1 MHDSRYSFY
10 CLILNYTKM
19 KKKIARIC
27 FLILSYFAVVAFMPG
42 NVNSKKPIYL
52 NTSYSFEERAADLV
66 SRMTLEEKQSQLGNT
81 MPAIPHLGINSYN
94 VWGEALHGVVG
105 MFNPNAGEATSFPSS
120 ASLGSSWDPQ
130 LMERETSVISEEARA
145 FNSTVISNLTY
156 WSPVVEP
163 VRDPRWGRTG
173 ESFGED
179 PFLIS
184 QIAGGFIHGMMG
196 NDPTYIKA
204 VPCGKHYFAN
214 NSEFNRHTGSS
225 DMDARDM
232 REFYL
237 SQYRKLIEKDNLP
250 AIMACYNSVNG
261 VPMSASKYMIDS
273 IARKTYGLNG
283 YVTGDCGAV
292 EDIYLGHF
300 YVKTAPEAAALGLKT
315 GVDTDCGSVYQT
327 SAKDAINKGLITE
340 ADIDRALV
348 NIFTVRM
355 RIGEFDPKSKV
366 PYAGIQPDA
375 VNTPGN
381 VALAVEV
388 ATKTPVL
395 LKNSIVA
402 KTNSKA
408 LPIKADAVKKIA
420 VIGPLANNVELG
432 PYSGSPA
439 KKNMVSLLAG
449 IKNYLTQNGLST
461 EVVASAGGNTSSR
474 SDFFNVISFETVK
487 TDKSVKQYD
496 ATKFNASANGIV
508 ISARNGNTPNIR
520 GLKDGDWTSYNNVDL
535 TNADSIRFNLMVNS
549 SEGGIIEVKSGSAT
563 GNLLASVKVPGTKP
577 MMFGGGFGRTRPISA
592 KIDKPG
598 STGNQTITLVYH
610 PSEMAALDKET
621 LAMAAS
627 ADVVILFVGTD
638 DRTAGEESD
647 RFTLLLPGN
656 QYELIKAVAG
666 ANPNT
671 IVVMQTL
678 GMVEVDQF
686 KDNPNVA
693 GIIWSG
699 FNGQAQ
705 GTAIASILFGDVNP
719 GGKLNATWYK
729 SLNDLPP
736 ITDYNLRGSKDRNGR
751 TYWYFNKDVS
761 YEFGFGLS
769 YTTFEYSNYKIS
781 KNAITPNDKVTVCV
795 DVKNTGNVD
804 GDEVVQVYLKTPDSP
819 ASLERPIKRLK
830 GFQRVSIAAGQT
842 KTVAIN
848 IDCSDLWFWDGAK
861 GRITFDLGKYVF
873 EIGASSKDIKG
884 TVEATMSGSYNPV
897 VRTVVAECGNVVL
910 KPGNKVQTSVTAS
923 LSDDS
928 FINIKNAKV
937 SYKSNN
943 PTVASVDNN
952 GLVTAISTGV
962 VTITAE
968 VTVNGM
974 TKSDGYPLKVMPD
987 LKPKAVT
994 VNGKNITGFRPNVHS
1009 YSYLASA
1016 ASEKAPQAGAT
1027 SGSPDVTVSVAQAN
1041 GVPGTAVVSL
1051 TDNISVEKNFYYIS
1065 FGTNS
1070 VGDEF
1075 NANAL
1080 GKQWSWVRE
1089 NPANWS
1095 LSKNAGSLV
1104 ITSAKGDLQ
1113 AENNNAEN
1121 ILLQSAN
1128 SDWTIDSKLVFSRK
1142 PSGFSQNGGLL
1153 AYQDDDNYIK
1163 LVYSAGFGGMDFG
1176 GFGGPGA
1183 GSGSM
1188 LLVKEENG
1196 NQVTAATLS
1205 MADIIKD
1212 NNTLFLKL
1220 EKKGSLYTASCSSDG
1235 KNFKTIGSTDIMFK
1249 DIKAGIM
1256 VCDGVPDPR
1265 IARFLDMLGMS
1276 QQKKEPEKPFEVS
1289 YDYFHITNNGL
1300 K

>member
-1 MHDSRYSFY
+1 
-10 CLILNYTKM
+10 M
-19 KKKIARIC
+19 KKQIFRAG
-27 FLILSYFAVVAFMPG
+27 FLILSCFAVVAFMPG
-42 NVNSKKPIYL
+42 SVSSKKPIFL

-81 MPAIPHLGINSYN
+81 MPAIPRLGINSYN

-105 MFNPNAGEATSFPSS
+105 MFNPNAGAATSFPGST
-120 ASLGSSWDPQ
+120 SLGSSWDPQ

-184 QIAGGFIHGMMG
+184 QIGGGFIRGMMG
-196 NDPTYIKA
+196 NDPKYIKA

-237 SQYRKLIEKDNLP
+237 SQYRKLIEKDKLP

-261 VPMSASKYMIDS
+261 VPMSASKYMIDT

-292 EDIYLGHF
+292 EDIYSGHF

-327 SAKDAINKGLITE
+327 SAKDAISKGLITE

-355 RIGEFDPKSKV
+355 RIGEYDPKSMV
-366 PYAGIQPDA
+366 PYAGIQPEA

-420 VIGPLANNVELG
+420 VIGPLVNNVELG
-432 PYSGSPA
+432 PYSGRPVE
-439 KKNMVSLLAG
+439 KNMVSLLAG
-449 IKNYLTQNGLST
+449 VKNYIAQNGLSA
-461 EVVASAGGNTSSR
+461 EVVTSIGGNTSRR
-474 SDFFNVISFETVK
+474 SDFFNVINFETVK
-487 TDKSVKQYD
+487 TDNSVKQYD
-496 ATKFNASANGIV
+496 ATKFDASANGIV

-549 SEGGIIEVKSGSAT
+549 IEGGIIEARLGSAT
-563 GNLLASVKVPGTKP
+563 GNLLASVKVPGTRP
-577 MMFGGGFGRTRPISA
+577 MRFGGGFGRTKPISA
-592 KIDKPG
+592 KIGKPG
-598 STGNQTITLVYH
+598 ATGNQTVTLVYH
-610 PSEMAALDKET
+610 PAEMAAIDKET

-666 ANPNT
+666 VNPNT

-736 ITDYNLRGSKDRNGR
+736 FTDYNLRGSKDRNGR
-751 TYWYFNKDVS
+751 TYWYFKKDVS
-761 YEFGFGLS
+761 FEFGFGLS
-769 YTTFEYSNYKIS
+769 YTTFEYSNFRIS
-781 KNAITPNDKVTVCV
+781 KNAITPNDKVTVSV

-830 GFQRVSIAAGQT
+830 GFQRVTIAAGQA

-848 IDCSDLWFWDGAK
+848 IDCSDLWFWDSAK
-861 GRITFDLGKYVF
+861 GKITFDLGKYVF

-884 TVEATMSGSYNPV
+884 TVEATMSGTYNPV
-897 VRTVVAECGNVVL
+897 VRTVVAECGSVVL

-923 LSDDS
+923 MSDDS
-928 FINIKNAKV
+928 FFNLKNTIV
-937 SYKSNN
+937 TYKSNN
-943 PTVASVDNN
+943 PVVATVDEK

-962 VTITAE
+962 ATITAE
-968 VTVNGM
+968 VTINGM

-987 LKPKAVT
+987 LNPKAIT
-994 VNGKNITGFRPNVHS
+994 LNGKNITGFSPDVHS

-1016 ASEKAPQAGAT
+1016 VSAKVPQVGAT
-1027 SGSPDVTVSVAQAN
+1027 SSGPDITVSVAQAN
-1041 GVPGTAVVSL
+1041 SVPGTSVVSL
-1051 TDNISVEKNFYYIS
+1051 TDNISLEKNFYNIN
-1065 FGTNS
+1065 FGTKS

-1075 NANAL
+1075 KASAL
-1080 GKQWSWVRE
+1080 GKQWNWVRE
-1089 NPANWS
+1089 NPADWS

-1104 ITSAKGDLQ
+1104 ITSAKGDIQ
-1113 AENNNAEN
+1113 AANNNAEN

-1128 SDWTIDSKLVFSRK
+1128 TDWTIDSKLVFSRK

-1163 LVYSAGFGGMDFG
+1163 LVYSAGGGRGFG

-1183 GSGSM
+1183 QSGSM

-1196 NQVTAATLS
+1196 NQETAATLS

-1212 NNTLFLKL
+1212 NNTLFLKF
-1220 EKKGSLYTASCSSDG
+1220 EKKGPVYTASCSSDG
-1235 KNFKTIGSTDIMFK
+1235 KNFKVIGTVK
-1249 DIKAGIM
+1249 LLLTDIKAGMI
-1256 VCDGVPDPR
+1256 VCDGVPMTS
-1265 IARFLDMLGMS
+1265 RFGNFDMPGM
-1276 QQKKEPEKPFEVS
+1276 QRPAEPTTPFEVS
-1289 YDYFHITNNGL
+1289 YDYFHITNTGN
-1300 K
+1300 